1 MPADQ
6 IRKARVLGA
15 HGTGNGVP
23 ELAVGGERRGERR
36 EHLPQVDEG
45 ALGKSEQGS
54 GEGDQ
59 GPAPEPEPVQLSDLP
74 APADTPVW
82 VAEREE
88 QGHHQGCHR
97 QHRVELEAC
106 CDSNRRSREP
116 EPAPREQIGARR
128 VKEDRDGIGVAA
140 LEREHE
146 GVLKQ
151 QEHAEDRN
159 LVALS
164 VSLRERLT
172 NDPAGPDVEDRA
184 ERDVEAYRPDV
195 HRRLE
200 REPAHPEEEMEEER
214 RVIERPAPDVAAP
227 SAVDEIRRSL
237 VGAAHVR
244 VDVLQIR
251 APRQHE
257 RKAGER
263 RQRGDQEPDQKQEL
277 RATVQRK

>member
-146 GVLKQ
+146 GVLEQ
-151 QEHAEDRN
+151 QQRTEDRH
-159 LVALS
+159 LVAGP
-164 VSLRERLT
+164 VALRQGLGGDE
-172 NDPAGPDVEDRA
+172 AGPDVEDRD
-184 ERDVEAYRPDV
+184 ERGGEEDPPDA
-195 HRRLE
+195 HRRRE
-200 REPAHPEEEMEEER
+200 RERARPEEEGVEKR
-214 RVIERPAPDVAAP
+214 
-227 SAVDEIRRSL
+227 
-237 VGAAHVR
+237 GVR
-244 VDVLQIR
+244 
-251 APRQHE
+251 
-257 RKAGER
+257 K
-263 RQRGDQEPDQKQEL
+263 
-277 RATVQRK
+277 